1 MNELVT
7 ADGEILE
14 TTMPVAV
21 PLAVGLMRAEIDTQI
36 ETAKRFPRSI
46 QRATGAILTLAT
58 MDEETAAEC
67 NFALP
72 RGGKPILGPSIRLAE
87 IIQQCWGNCRV
98 SARVVNV
105 NHEEKWIE
113 AEGIYHDLETNSATA
128 ARVRRRI
135 ADRSGRL
142 FNDDMIIVTGNAAC
156 SIAKRNAIL
165 AGVPK
170 SVWRQAYDA
179 SRKVVAG
186 DVQTLSV
193 RREKAVSAFSNFGVK
208 PEQVFAAIGV
218 AGNDDITLDHI
229 PILRGMFAAIKNGE
243 ATVEEVFATKTTAGP
258 VHQVV
263 KNALADEPPPP
274 APDRPTGAASEQS
287 ATSQAGGEKDSPAPA
302 ADPAFEAGAKAAA
315 SGLSRKGA
323 PAKIANV
330 KSDHERWLAGYDS
343 VNGGE

>member
-1 MNELVT
+1 
-7 ADGEILE
+7 
-14 TTMPVAV
+14 
-21 PLAVGLMRAEIDTQI
+21 MRAEIDMQI

-46 QRATGAILTLAT
+46 QRATGAILTLST

-105 NHEEKWIE
+105 NTDEKWIE

-135 ADRSGRL
+135 ADRSGRV

-179 SRKVVAG
+179 ARKVVAV
-186 DVQTLSV
+186 DVQTLTV
-193 RREKAVSAFSNFGVK
+193 RREKAVSAFANFGVK
-208 PEQVFAAIGV
+208 PEQVFVSLGV

-229 PILRGMFAAIKNGE
+229 PILRGMFSAIKNG
-243 ATVEEVFATKTTAGP
+243 
-258 VHQVV
+258 
-263 KNALADEPPPP
+263 
-274 APDRPTGAASEQS
+274 
-287 ATSQAGGEKDSPAPA
+287 
-302 ADPAFEAGAKAAA
+302 
-315 SGLSRKGA
+315 
-323 PAKIANV
+323 
-330 KSDHERWLAGYDS
+330 
-343 VNGGE
+343 

>member
-7 ADGEILE
+7 TDGEILE
-14 TTMPVAV
+14 STAPVAA

-105 NHEEKWIE
+105 NTDEKWIE

-179 SRKVVAG
+179 ARKVVAG
-186 DVQTLSV
+186 DVQTLTV
-193 RREKAVSAFSNFGVK
+193 RREKAVGAFANFGVK

-243 ATVEEVFATKTTAGP
+243 ATVEEIFSAKASAGP
-258 VHQVV
+258 AHQIV
-263 KNALADEPPPP
+263 KNALADDP
-274 APDRPTGAASEQS
+274 APETDAGRGAGASEAPADANVS
-287 ATSQAGGEKDSPAPA
+287 MADQAGANPSY
-302 ADPAFEAGAKAAA
+302 EAGAQAARD
-315 SGLSRKGA
+315 GISRKN
-323 PAKIANV
+323 PPLSV
-330 KSDHERWLAGYDS
+330 RKSEPDLSFWLAGYDS
-343 VNGGE
+343 VKGE

>member
-1 MNELVT
+1 MTYDLVT
-7 ADGEILE
+7 AEGEILDQ
-14 TTMPVAV
+14 TMPVAA

-105 NHEEKWIE
+105 NTDEKWIE

-142 FNDDMIIVTGNAAC
+142 FNEDMIIVTGNAAC

-258 VHQVV
+258 AHQVI
-263 KNALADEPPPP
+263 KNALADEPPPAEKPASEGSATP
-274 APDRPTGAASEQS
+274 AP
-287 ATSQAGGEKDSPAPA
+287 SQAAPENDAPAPA
-302 ADPAFEAGAKAAA
+302 AGPAFEAGAQAARD
-315 SGLSRKGA
+315 GVSRKA
-323 PAKIANV
+323 PPISIKKDALVA
-330 KSDHERWLAGYDS
+330 WLAGYDS